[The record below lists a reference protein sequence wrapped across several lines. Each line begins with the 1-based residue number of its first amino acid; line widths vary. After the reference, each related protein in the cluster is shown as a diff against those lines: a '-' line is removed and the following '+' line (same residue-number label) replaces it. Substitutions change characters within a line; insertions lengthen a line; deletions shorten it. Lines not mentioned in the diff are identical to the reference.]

1 MIFDKRKG
9 SLLNLI
15 QRPLNVITPYGT
27 YLGLDYKK
35 DNTPNYILSDVRVKT
50 FKVSDL
56 VFSYLSKDYI
66 IRRNKPIL
74 QLSPS
79 NTIGY
84 NYNVSDVELQY
95 GYITV
100 ASKRISIENK
110 SITKLEANKIL
121 EKQLRII
128 GNILDQEII
137 VELGQPQYDALLVY
151 FFYEGT
157 DKIKNHPIIE
167 MINKGL
173 WFDITDEFQTN
184 IRRQNGRVD
193 EQLARLRM
201 DISLM
206 WSYVPGY
213 S

>member
-9 SLLNLI
+9 SLLNII

-27 YLGLDYKK
+27 YIGLDYKK
-35 DNTPNYILSDVRVKT
+35 DNTPNYILSDIRVNT
-50 FKVSDL
+50 FKVTDL

-74 QLSPS
+74 QLTS
-79 NTIGY
+79 NNLIGY
-84 NYNVSDVELQY
+84 NYHVSDVELKY

-100 ASKRISIENK
+100 ASKRISILNK
-110 SITKLEANKIL
+110 SIIKIEADKIL

-128 GNILDQEII
+128 GNLLDQNIT

-157 DKIKNHPIIE
+157 DKIVDHPIIE
-167 MINKGL
+167 MINRGL
-173 WFDITDEFQTN
+173 WFDITDELQTN

-201 DISLM
+201 DISLI
-206 WSYVPGY
+206 WSYVPNY

>member
-50 FKVSDL
+50 FKVSDM

>member
-9 SLLNLI
+9 SLLNII

-27 YLGLDYKK
+27 YIGLDYKK
-35 DNTPNYILSDVRVKT
+35 DNTPNYILSDIRVNT

-56 VFSYLSKDYI
+56 VFSYLSKEYI
-66 IRRNKPIL
+66 IRRNKPTL
-74 QLSPS
+74 QLTSS
-79 NTIGY
+79 NIIGY
-84 NYNVSDVELQY
+84 NYHVSDVELKY

-100 ASKRISIENK
+100 ASKRISIANK
-110 SITKLEANKIL
+110 AIIKLEADKIL
-121 EKQLRII
+121 EKQLRVI
-128 GNILDQEII
+128 GNILDQTIK

-157 DKIKNHPIIE
+157 DKIVGHPIVE
-167 MINKGL
+167 MINNGL
-173 WFDITDEFQTN
+173 WFDITDELQTN

-193 EQLARLRM
+193 EQLARLRI
-201 DISLM
+201 DIARI
-206 WSYVPGY
+206 WSFVPSY

>member
-15 QRPLNVITPYGT
+15 QRPLHVITPYGT

-56 VFSYLSKDYI
+56 VFSRLSKDYI
-66 IRRNKPIL
+66 IRKNKPIL

-84 NYNVSDVELQY
+84 NYHVSDVELQY

-100 ASKRISIENK
+100 SSKRISIENK
-110 SITKLEANKIL
+110 SIIKLEANKIL
-121 EKQLRII
+121 EKQLRVI
-128 GNILDQEII
+128 GNILDQEIF
-137 VELGQPQYDALLVY
+137 VEIGQPQYDALLVY

-157 DKIKNHPIIE
+157 DKIPNHPIIE
-167 MINKGL
+167 MMNNGL

-193 EQLARLRM
+193 EELARLRM

-206 WSYVPGY
+206 WSFVPGY

>member
-9 SLLNLI
+9 SLLNII

-27 YLGLDYKK
+27 YIGLDYKK

-50 FKVSDL
+50 FNIKDL

-74 QLSPS
+74 QLSKS

-100 ASKRISIENK
+100 ASKRISISNK

-121 EKQLRII
+121 EKQLRVI
-128 GNILDQEII
+128 GNLLEQDIT
-137 VELGQPQYDALLVY
+137 VELGQPQFDALLVY
-151 FFYEGT
+151 FFYEGA
-157 DKIKNHPIIE
+157 DKIKNHPLIE

-173 WFDITDEFQTN
+173 WFDITDELQTN

>member
-9 SLLNLI
+9 SLLNII

-27 YLGLDYKK
+27 YIGLDYKK
-35 DNTPNYILSDVRVKT
+35 DNTPNYILSDIRVNT

-56 VFSYLSKDYI
+56 VFSYLSKEYI
-66 IRRNKPIL
+66 IRKNKPTLKLTTNNI
-74 QLSPS
+74 
-79 NTIGY
+79 IGY
-84 NYNVSDVELQY
+84 NYHVSDVELQY

-100 ASKRISIENK
+100 ASKRISIANK
-110 SITKLEANKIL
+110 SILKIEADKIL
-121 EKQLRII
+121 EKQLRVI
-128 GNILDQEII
+128 GNLLDQAITT
-137 VELGQPQYDALLVY
+137 ELGQPQYDALLVY

-157 DKIKNHPIIE
+157 DKIVGHPIIE

-173 WFDITDEFQTN
+173 WFDITDELQTN

-201 DISLM
+201 DISMM
-206 WSYVPGY
+206 WSFVPGY

>member
-9 SLLNLI
+9 SLLNII

-27 YLGLDYKK
+27 YIGLDYKK

-50 FKVSDL
+50 FNIKDL

-74 QLSPS
+74 QLSTS
-79 NTIGY
+79 NIIGY
-84 NYNVSDVELQY
+84 NYHVSDVELQY

-100 ASKRISIENK
+100 ASKRISISNK

-121 EKQLRII
+121 EKQLRVI
-128 GNILDQEII
+128 GNLLEQDIT
-137 VELGQPQYDALLVY
+137 VELGQPQFDALLVY

-157 DKIKNHPIIE
+157 DKIKNHPLIE

-173 WFDITDEFQTN
+173 WFDITDELQTN

>member
-9 SLLNLI
+9 SLLNII

-27 YLGLDYKK
+27 YIGLDYKK
-35 DNTPNYILSDVRVKT
+35 DNTPNYILSDIRVNT
-50 FKVSDL
+50 FKISDL
-56 VFSYLSKDYI
+56 VFSYLSKEYI
-66 IRRNKPIL
+66 IRKNKPTLKLTTNNI
-74 QLSPS
+74 
-79 NTIGY
+79 IGY
-84 NYNVSDVELQY
+84 NYHVSDVELQY

-100 ASKRISIENK
+100 ASKRISIANK
-110 SITKLEANKIL
+110 SILKIEADKIL
-121 EKQLRII
+121 EKQLRVI
-128 GNILDQEII
+128 GNLLDQAITT
-137 VELGQPQYDALLVY
+137 ELGQPQYDALLVY

-157 DKIKNHPIIE
+157 DKIVGHPIIE

-173 WFDITDEFQTN
+173 WFDITDELQTN

-201 DISLM
+201 DISMM
-206 WSYVPGY
+206 WSFVPGY